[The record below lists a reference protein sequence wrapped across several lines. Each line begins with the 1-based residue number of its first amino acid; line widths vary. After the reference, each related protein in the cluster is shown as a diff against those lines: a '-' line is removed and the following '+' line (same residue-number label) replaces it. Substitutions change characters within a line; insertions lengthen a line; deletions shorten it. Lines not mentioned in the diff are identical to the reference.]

1 MTVKGMITAMI
12 TPMKNGCIDE
22 EAVRRLVERLIQKGV
37 DGIFILGT
45 NGEFHVLSRE
55 EKVKLAAMVVEY
67 ADHRI
72 PV

>member
-37 DGIFILGT
+37 DGIFILV
-45 NGEFHVLSRE
+45 NF
-55 EKVKLAAMVVEY
+55 MF
-67 ADHRI
+67 
-72 PV
+72 

>member
-37 DGIFILGT
+37 NGIFILGT
-45 NGEFHVLSRE
+45 NGEFHGFKQRRESKASRNGG
-55 EKVKLAAMVVEY
+55 
-67 ADHRI
+67 RI
-72 PV
+72 C